1 MMNRRYFL
9 KLSVASS
16 SWALLGAC
24 EAGTKGLVEPASGD
38 TGVSA
43 HDGAVLYQDAGTAAQ
58 DAGTAAL
65 DAGTAALDAGLLD
78 AGEAD
83 AGLGPPFSIRES
95 FTVILNDSTCSKH
108 THTAF
113 VEAGTYAEDREVH
126 FLGGSHALVFRVSE
140 LLRLERGERIPFS
153 TVGPGPN
160 HGHCGTAWRSEVGPP
175 EPDRPDQCVVR
186 GTAMCLA

>member
-65 DAGTAALDAGLLD
+65 DASTAALDAGLLD

-108 THTAF
+108 THPAF

-126 FLGGSHALVFRVSE
+126 VHDHEGVADEFHVRMARREDRRLHPPGHGVLVSQRGCGGPASRH
-140 LLRLERGERIPFS
+140 FS
-153 TVGPGPN
+153 
-160 HGHCGTAWRSEVGPP
+160 
-175 EPDRPDQCVVR
+175 PDV
-186 GTAMCLA
+186 A

>member
-16 SWALLGAC
+16 SFALLGAC
-24 EAGTKGLVEPASGD
+24 EAGTEGLAEPASGD
-38 TGVSA
+38 AGVSA
-43 HDGAVLYQDAGTAAQ
+43 HDGAVLYQDAGTAA
-58 DAGTAAL
+58 L
-65 DAGTAALDAGLLD
+65 DASPATEADAGLLD

-83 AGLGPPFSIRES
+83 AGLGPPFIIREP

-113 VEAGTYAEDREVH
+113 VEAGTYAEDQALH
-126 FLGGSHALVFRVSE
+126 FLGGSHALVFLVSE
-140 LLRLERGERIPFS
+140 LLRLERGERIPFA

-160 HGHCGTAWRSEVGPP
+160 HGHCGTAWRTEVGPP
-175 EPDRPDQCVVR
+175 EPDRPDQCTVR